1 MKTSIITLMALSF
14 FLCLPSHCLAVKTD
28 IDLKLQNGLFSANLD
43 RVPLKEII
51 KRLEAK
57 KGIRF
62 EGSDSLFEEKI
73 TVRFTNL
80 SLENGLKRI
89 LSSMNYSLIFNR
101 ENQLQG
107 VFIIAKNGHRLSVQ
121 KEKNVSNK
129 MSGSSPGKNEK
140 TKGPFNVIKNIPPPG
155 SQTKTGSKEIEG
167 FKVIKNISPPG
178 GPVKPSQEQL
188 DNFKVTKDCPPPGGP
203 VKASDKKTLEN
214 FKVIKNT
221 PPPGS

>member
-14 FLCLPSHCLAVKTD
+14 LLGLTSHCLAVKTE

-80 SLENGLKRI
+80 SLENGLKKI

-101 ENQLQG
+101 ENQLLG
-107 VFIIAKNGHRLSVQ
+107 VVIVAKTRHRLGVQ
-121 KEKNVSNK
+121 EEKDVSNNI
-129 MSGSSPGKNEK
+129 SGSSPGKNEQ
-140 TKGPFNVIKNIPPPG
+140 TKGPFNVTKNSPPPEN
-155 SQTKTGSKEIEG
+155 QTKAGSKEIEG

-203 VKASDKKTLEN
+203 VKATDKALDN

-221 PPPGS
+221 TPPGS